1 MHLRFTRYPL
11 YKLHFSRVLLLL
23 REWGKNTDGYRKCDL
38 QTKWYRA
45 RFSTLETMRMG
56 DLGKSMWDLLSCP
69 ETKPRIPA
77 LGVQSVSPWS
87 NREVPYL

>member
-1 MHLRFTRYPL
+1 MVPSQVLHLGDY
-11 YKLHFSRVLLLL
+11 
-23 REWGKNTDGYRKCDL
+23 EDGGARKE
-38 QTKWYRA
+38 Q
-45 RFSTLETMRMG
+45 G
-56 DLGKSMWDLLSCP
+56 MWDLLSCP